1 MLTIYDKYGRTRS
14 LAWLRNEFG
23 RVEIESPDRPEAPY
37 YEIVELREN
46 DDAPAGAPG
55 DASARAVEAPA
66 SIIVTVLDDAGRPVP
81 GIPVAWW
88 WPDAPEAREI
98 GWGDYGVTGA
108 TGEEGRVGHPMGDD
122 AYYDPCVAQGPHC
135 VWIAGEGRSQ
145 MIAGLGMIAGTNH
158 RHIDVT
164 FREAA
169 PRPPGPQPAPD
180 LGQLLLTAQQAQAMA
195 MGATATLD
203 DLIGQLMTYR
213 CGPSGAA
220 RAQGGS

>member
-37 YEIVELREN
+37 YEIVELRES
-46 DDAPAGAPG
+46 DDLPAGAPD
-55 DASARAVEAPA
+55 DASTRAVEARA
-66 SIIVTVLDDAGRPVP
+66 SILVTVLDGAGRPVP

-98 GWGDYGVTGA
+98 GWGDHGVTGA
-108 TGEEGRVGHPMGDD
+108 TGEEGTVGHPMGGG
-122 AYYDPCVAQGPHC
+122 AYYDPRVAQGPHC

-158 RHIDVT
+158 RHLDVT
-164 FREAA
+164 FRETT
-169 PRPPGPQPAPD
+169 PQPQPPGPQPGPD
-180 LGQLLLTAQQAQAMA
+180 LGHLLLTAQQAQAMA
-195 MGATATLD
+195 QGATATLD

-213 CGPSGAA
+213 CAAPEGA
-220 RAQGGS
+220 